1 VLQVNPSA
9 AQIETVLDLIYDAAA
24 ENDLWRD
31 VLTAIADL
39 TNSQGGILFGQSITA
54 QRVYFD
60 FNGRLDEECNR
71 AYQERHMQNPWSKY
85 MEHQPVGRL
94 VLSDEAIELSKLRK
108 TGFYHDV
115 LRPQN
120 IAHNGMMALAS
131 RRDFR
136 AAFNLCRGAR
146 QGQFAPEEQR
156 LLEWLSPH
164 LRRSVALGFRIDGY
178 IAMQQAAFN
187 ILEHLADGVVV
198 LDRRAQVLFANAAAR
213 RLEAEGAL
221 RLRQPVATSSPQH
234 SQRLAEL
241 LRAALLGAPGGTMSV
256 PRNTDGH
263 LLTLVVSS
271 IRGKDI
277 GRLSDAGYKDA
288 AVLLF
293 VIDPANRR
301 SIPLSQIMD
310 AYGLTPA
317 EARVALAASSGN
329 TVIETAQLLKLSPNT
344 IKTHL
349 RRVFAKTATGRQAEL
364 AGLIAAVGSVH
375 FLAPETE

>member
-24 ENDLWRD
+24 ENGLWRD

-39 TNSQGGILFGQSITA
+39 TNSQGGILFGQSFTA
-54 QRVYFD
+54 QRIYFD

-71 AYQERHMQNPWSKY
+71 AYQERHMQNPWSEY

-187 ILEHLADGVVV
+187 ILEHLAARKSCSPMPRSDGWK
-198 LDRRAQVLFANAAAR
+198 RKAHYACASRSR
-213 RLEAEGAL
+213 
-221 RLRQPVATSSPQH
+221 PP
-234 SQRLAEL
+234 
-241 LRAALLGAPGGTMSV
+241 
-256 PRNTDGH
+256 
-263 LLTLVVSS
+263 
-271 IRGKDI
+271 
-277 GRLSDAGYKDA
+277 
-288 AVLLF
+288 
-293 VIDPANRR
+293 RR
-301 SIPLSQIMD
+301 SIRSGSRNCCGPPSW
-310 AYGLTPA
+310 APPA
-317 EARVALAASSGN
+317 
-329 TVIETAQLLKLSPNT
+329 
-344 IKTHL
+344 
-349 RRVFAKTATGRQAEL
+349 
-364 AGLIAAVGSVH
+364 
-375 FLAPETE
+375 AP

>member
-1 VLQVNPSA
+1 VKPSGE
-9 AQIETVLDLIYDAAA
+9 QLEKVLDLIYDAAA

-39 TNSQGGILFGQSITA
+39 TNSQGGILFGQSLTA

-60 FNGRLDEECNR
+60 FNGRLDEACNR
-71 AYQERHMQNPWSKY
+71 AYQEHHMQNPWSEY

-94 VLSDEAIELSKLRK
+94 VLSDEAIALSRLRK

-115 LRPQN
+115 LRPQT
-120 IAHNGMMALAS
+120 IGHNGMMALAA

-136 AAFNLCRGAR
+136 AAFNLCRTER
-146 QGQFAPEEQR
+146 QGPFAPDEQR

-164 LRRSVALGFRIDGY
+164 MCRSVALGFRIDGY
-178 IAMQQAAFN
+178 LAMQQAAFS
-187 ILEHLADGVVV
+187 ILEHLADGVMII
-198 LDRRAQVLFANAAAR
+198 DRQGRVLFANAAAR
-213 RLEAEGAL
+213 QLEAAGAL
-221 RLRQPVATSSPQH
+221 RLRQPIATSSPVH
-234 SQRLAEL
+234 TQRLTEL
-241 LRAALLGAPGGTMSV
+241 LKAALSGAPGGTMSL
-256 PRNTDGH
+256 PRSAEGD
-263 LLTLVVSS
+263 LLTILVTS
-271 IRGKDI
+271 IRSKDI

-288 AVLLF
+288 AALLF

-310 AYGLTPA
+310 AYGLTQA

-329 TVIETAQLLKLSPNT
+329 TVVETAQLLKLSPNT

-349 RRVFAKTATGRQAEL
+349 RRVFAKTATARQAEL
-364 AGLIAAVGSVH
+364 AGLIAALGSVRL
-375 FLAPETE
+375 FGQEGE